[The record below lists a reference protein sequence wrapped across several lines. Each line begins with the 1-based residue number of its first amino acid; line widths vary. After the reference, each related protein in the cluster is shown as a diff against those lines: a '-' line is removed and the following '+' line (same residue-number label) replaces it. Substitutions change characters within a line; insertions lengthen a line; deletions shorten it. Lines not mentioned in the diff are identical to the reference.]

1 MPATREPRTA
11 ARNMHFS
18 SLFRTTRLG
27 AHGAR
32 HAAERWLADQLSP
45 EESGD
50 GDLAGTASLLIAE
63 LAANAALHG
72 QVRGRDARLVVT
84 LDVTELW
91 VEVTDA
97 HRGQQ
102 PVKCPD
108 AGGESGRGLFLV
120 EALADGWGVRA
131 HHPGGKTVWAMCRR

>member
-1 MPATREPRTA
+1 
-11 ARNMHFS
+11 MHFS

-108 AGGESGRGLFLV
+108 AGASRGADCSSSRHWRTAGECGRTIRAGRPCGPCAVGEKSG
-120 EALADGWGVRA
+120 ASA
-131 HHPGGKTVWAMCRR
+131 